1 MCGVAL
7 KLQARITETS
17 DYNNFTDID
26 EDTLEEFVQTR
37 LRLKEMLPHAFNKL
51 NLGTIKIM
59 SASITL
65 ADVEVPFEDYSFVL
79 YPALKATEATMLQ
92 ILRSLSILIPRN
104 TSLGSLFCLIDS
116 SGDYTVKP
124 GTRYY
129 SLIPS
134 EYREPLSSLY
144 NIMNHFRNQYF
155 HPNRDPELVSY
166 ISSREY
172 ALELLNQIYVVID
185 STEIGR
191 ASCRERV

>member
-1 MCGVAL
+1 MWTLCGVAL

-104 TSLGSLFCLIDS
+104 TSLGSLFCLIDRKSTRLNS
-116 SGDYTVKP
+116 SHTQKS
-124 GTRYY
+124 RM
-129 SLIPS
+129 PS
-134 EYREPLSSLY
+134 S
-144 NIMNHFRNQYF
+144 
-155 HPNRDPELVSY
+155 
-166 ISSREY
+166 
-172 ALELLNQIYVVID
+172 A
-185 STEIGR
+185 
-191 ASCRERV
+191 